1 MYTGINKEINMLKK
15 NTQLKVAKK
24 LGRLED
30 RLINYSSSC
39 EISQDSQSDNSLSS
53 YLLTLQPSK
62 KAFTLAEVL
71 ITLGI
76 IGVVASMTIPVLI
89 QKHNNQVVETRL
101 KKIYTIMNQ
110 AILMSEAQNGP
121 VELWNFSDPNFWD
134 THFAPYLNILK
145 TESLRANGYDYKL
158 IYFPDGSLLL
168 ASQNKVTEDEET
180 GEVTIAYGGGTNHD
194 FIFYPNAKNFNED
207 GFKNKEGF
215 GIYSFM
221 FLFENSKKGFSPYYY
236 NLQSDLSNMLSGFRH
251 SCNKDEPDRGYCTYY
266 IYQNGWKIPKNYPFK
281 VR

>member
-1 MYTGINKEINMLKK
+1 MKKQGFNLSKVEGIPSPRGRVRVGADKK
-15 NTQLKVAKK
+15 
-24 LGRLED
+24 
-30 RLINYSSSC
+30 S
-39 EISQDSQSDNSLSS
+39 
-53 YLLTLQPSK
+53 
-62 KAFTLAEVL
+62 AFTLAEVL

-76 IGVVASMTIPVLI
+76 IGVVAAMTIPVLI

-101 KKIYTIMNQ
+101 KKVYTVMNQ

-121 VELWNFSDPNFWD
+121 VELWNFADPNFWD
-134 THFAPYLNILK
+134 THFAPYLNVLK
-145 TESLRANGYDYKL
+145 TESFRANGYDYKL

-168 ASQNKVTEDEET
+168 ASQNRAIENKET
-180 GEVTIAYGGGTNHD
+180 GEVTIAYGGGGTNRD

-215 GIYSFM
+215 GIYSFW
-221 FLFENSKKGFSPYYY
+221 FLFQNSKKGFSPYYF
-236 NLQSDLSNMLSGFRH
+236 NLQSDLSNMLRGFRH

-266 IYQNGWKIPKNYPFK
+266 IYQNGWKIPKDYPFK